1 MKTAA
6 HKLSR
11 FFLLLGLLA
20 VAVPLLAE
28 VPARQATTE
37 GMSRQTENENDPEF
51 YLQLI
56 GNMQEKKLYFASIA
70 HLDAFDLRWPGDA
83 RATLLR
89 GDALREV
96 GYLERARAIYQNML
110 KTAPS
115 AGAYHGLGIIASR
128 QGDTTAALVALARA
142 NQLAPTSAAILNDLG
157 YAQLLAG
164 QLDDARLSL
173 HKASELDPK
182 NSRAG
187 ANLALLYVVIGQ
199 ADKAQSIMN
208 WYQLPEVQ
216 RQEITRKA
224 GDIASGREKKM
235 LDSVNVPENM
245 KKIDKV
251 EGATPSLR
259 E

>member
-1 MKTAA
+1 MKTATPFLL
-6 HKLSR
+6 H
-11 FFLLLGLLA
+11 FFLLLGLCTA
-20 VAVPLLAE
+20 SSPLLAE
-28 VPARQATTE
+28 IPTRQIAAEGGARQGE
-37 GMSRQTENENDPEF
+37 KENDPEF

-83 RATLLR
+83 RAALLR

-96 GYLERARAIYQNML
+96 GYLDRARAIYQNML

-115 AGAYHGLGIIASR
+115 AGANHGLGIIASR
-128 QGDTTAALVALARA
+128 QGDTASALVALAKA
-142 NQLAPTSAAILNDLG
+142 NQLAPTNGAILNDLG

-182 NSRAG
+182 NARIG
-187 ANLALLYVVIGQ
+187 ANLALLYGVIGQ
-199 ADKAQSIMN
+199 PEKAQSIMN
-208 WYQLPEVQ
+208 WYQFPVAQ
-216 RQEITRKA
+216 RQEISRKA
-224 GDIASGREKKM
+224 GEFAYGREKKV
-235 LDSVNVPENM
+235 LDSVKLPDSGQ
-245 KKIDKV
+245 KIDRV
-251 EGATPSLR
+251 EGAAASLR

>member
-6 HKLSR
+6 RHLSR
-11 FFLLLGLLA
+11 VLLLLALLA
-20 VAVPLLAE
+20 GSSALFAE
-28 VPARQATTE
+28 TPFRPAGAEGAARQA
-37 GMSRQTENENDPEF
+37 ENENDPEF

-56 GNMQEKKLYFASIA
+56 GNMQDKKLYFASIA

-83 RATLLR
+83 RAALLR

-96 GYLERARAIYQNML
+96 GYPERARAIYQGML
-110 KTAPS
+110 KSAPS

-128 QGDTTAALVALARA
+128 QGDAPAALAALSKA
-142 NQLAPTSAAILNDLG
+142 NQLAPTSSAILNDLG

-164 QLDDARLSL
+164 LPDDARLSL

-182 NSRAG
+182 NARAG

-199 ADKAQSIMN
+199 PERAQSIMN
-208 WYQLPEVQ
+208 WYQLPEAQ
-216 RQEITRKA
+216 RQEIVRKA
-224 GDIASGREKKM
+224 GEISGGREKKM
-235 LDSVNVPENM
+235 LDSVPLPENRQ
-245 KKIDKV
+245 KIDKV
-251 EGATPSLR
+251 EAATQGNG